1 MSPPLAAV
9 NLKGVP
15 CKDRALNQPWKAS
28 EKEGQSACFSK
39 IVRVWHQRSL
49 SLSLSLALAPTGLER
64 STFSRC
70 QEASTVGAVTV
81 LGYLPRLKPMSGLLQ
96 SGTWSC
102 YVPPFTWIHTTF
114 ERVLSLGARARA
126 LSLSLSHPC
135 VRAFPSSLV
144 CFSLLVTRRP
154 GQESKRN
161 RTHSKLA

>member
-126 LSLSLSHPC
+126 LSLSLSLTRVCARFLPL
-135 VRAFPSSLV
+135 SSV
-144 CFSLLVTRRP
+144 SLC
-154 GQESKRN
+154 
-161 RTHSKLA
+161 